1 MDDVLRAHLHD
12 LTLDARRSLVTEA
25 RELLQGVYGL
35 SSAGTLPDASTLPDV
50 QTLEEARETHAM
62 LARHLEN
69 ERSAG
74 LSRAEAVEKLVREV
88 AFTHLNRLVAFKM
101 MESRK
106 LLRGT
111 LDKYHESNAFKF
123 YLAEHPEDLARYDAG
138 TLPQDAF
145 GEGPRDTAYRHFLLA
160 QCAEMAKQIRVLFD
174 PDNLASR
181 LFPRARAL
189 GELIEIGRAHV

>member
-12 LTLDARRSLVTEA
+12 LTLDARHALVKEA

-35 SSAGTLPDASTLPDV
+35 SSAGTRSDASTLPAV
-50 QTLEEARETHAM
+50 QALEEARETYAM
-62 LARHLEN
+62 LERHLQD

-74 LSRAEAVEKLVREV
+74 LSGAEAMEKLVREV

-111 LDKYHESNAFKF
+111 LDRYHESNAFKF

-138 TLPQDAF
+138 TLPQMPWAR
-145 GEGPRDTAYRHFLLA
+145 GHVTPPTGISCWPSARRWRSRSA
-160 QCAEMAKQIRVLFD
+160 CCSIRTTSPAGCSHVRERW
-174 PDNLASR
+174 AS
-181 LFPRARAL
+181 
-189 GELIEIGRAHV
+189 